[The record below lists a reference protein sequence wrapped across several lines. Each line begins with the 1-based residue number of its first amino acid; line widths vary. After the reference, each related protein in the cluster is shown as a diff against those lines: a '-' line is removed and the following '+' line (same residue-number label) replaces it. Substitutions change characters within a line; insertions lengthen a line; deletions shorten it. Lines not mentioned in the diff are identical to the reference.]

1 MANKSLPNERVN
13 KIGTPMKK
21 TKSKNKKR
29 QQAETKIVEEK
40 HEQTGSSSK
49 LLFCVCVIGIF
60 TSYLIY
66 GLIQE
71 AL

>member
-1 MANKSLPNERVN
+1 MANKTLTIE
-13 KIGTPMKK
+13 KGTPVKRA
-21 TKSKNKKR
+21 KNKK
-29 QQAETKIVEEK
+29 QPSKEAPKSANTVEEK
-40 HEQTGSSSK
+40 HTQPASSSK
-49 LLFCVCVIGIF
+49 LLFCVCVLGIF

>member
-1 MANKSLPNERVN
+1 MTNKSTLNERGKKV
-13 KIGTPMKK
+13 GTPIKRAKDKDKK
-21 TKSKNKKR
+21 
-29 QQAETKIVEEK
+29 QQAETAVEEK

-49 LLFCVCVIGIF
+49 LLFCVCVLGIF